1 MQNLVQKRQRIVCEE
16 MHGLYNFADMNDEF
30 EELRKSVLMC
40 EKCALKEGR
49 HNVVFGEGS
58 RTARLMC
65 IGEGPGYYEDME
77 GRPFVGA
84 SGQLLDKILDVC
96 GFSRQKNVF
105 IANIVKCRPPGNRTP
120 LPEERAVCLPYLL
133 RQIELINPAVIVLL
147 GATALQGLI
156 DPEARITR
164 LRGTWL
170 QWKGIWVMPTYHPSA
185 LLRTPSLKREA
196 WEDFKKVIDKYREV
210 VDAAHYSSY
219 H

>member
-1 MQNLVQKRQRIVCEE
+1 MDDAFEALRRQVMAC
-16 MHGLYNFADMNDEF
+16 G
-30 EELRKSVLMC
+30 KCVLKN
-40 EKCALKEGR
+40 ER
-49 HNVVFGEGS
+49 HHVVFGEGS
-58 RTARLMC
+58 RNARLMC
-65 IGEGPGYYEDME
+65 IGEGPGYYEDLQ

-84 SGQLLDKILDVC
+84 SGQLLDKILEVC

-133 RQIELINPAVIVLL
+133 KQIELINPAVIVLL

-156 DPEARITR
+156 DASARITQF
-164 LRGTWL
+164 RGKWL
-170 QWKGIWVMPTYHPSA
+170 QWQGRWVMPTYHPSA

-196 WEDFKKVIDKYREV
+196 WEDFKKIIDKYREV
-210 VDAAHYSSY
+210 ADASHYSAY